1 MAITFKAEQR
11 TSGSQG
17 QLRKLRHTG
26 KIPGVVYG
34 KKLENPI
41 SISVDEK
48 ELLAI
53 LRSHPNALLEVDV
66 PGAGKQP
73 VMMTEV
79 QRDSLSRNVMHID
92 FHQVNMNEEIKAQ
105 VRIDLVGEAQG
116 VKEGGILQVLLH
128 EIDVQCLPNAIP
140 DAIEIDVSS
149 LLVGENLLV
158 SDLKLPKNVSTR
170 VDGEQVVVAVLAPQK
185 EEVEPEAAEDE
196 SAEVTAKAEDSEKE
210 AE

>member
-1 MAITFKAEQR
+1 MAITFKAEER
-11 TSGSQG
+11 ASGSQG

-53 LRSHPNALLEVDV
+53 LRYHPNALLEVDV

-73 VMMTEV
+73 VMMAEV
-79 QRDSLSRNVMHID
+79 QRDALSRSVMHID

-105 VRIDLVGEAQG
+105 VRIDLAGEAQG

-128 EIDVQCLPNAIP
+128 EIEVHCLPNAIP
-140 DAIEIDVSS
+140 DAIELDVSA

-158 SDLKLPKNVSTR
+158 SDLKLPKDVSTR
-170 VDGEQVVVAVLAPQK
+170 VDSDQVVVAILAPQK
-185 EEVEPEAAEDE
+185 AEDDSEAAEGE
-196 SAEVTAKAEDSEKE
+196 SAEASEEKKDSDNE
-210 AE
+210 